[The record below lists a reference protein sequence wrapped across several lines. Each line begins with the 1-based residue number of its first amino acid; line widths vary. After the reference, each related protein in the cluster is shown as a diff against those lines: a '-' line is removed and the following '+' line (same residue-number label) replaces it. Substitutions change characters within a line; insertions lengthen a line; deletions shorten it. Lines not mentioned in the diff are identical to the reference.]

1 MPYTNMDATEYKN
14 NIMTDNLTTII
25 ASKTKTVEISR
36 EKPTIII
43 GERINPTGR
52 KKVLA
57 ALQAGE
63 FDLVRDD
70 AISQVQAG
78 AAVLD
83 VNAGVPGADEPALL
97 RQVMRTVME
106 STDVP
111 LCIDTADPV
120 ALEAAL
126 SIYEGSAL
134 VNSVNGEEKS
144 LKAVLPLIKEYGAAV
159 IGLCMDDDGIPATP
173 EARLKA
179 AAKVIERA
187 AQFGIPPE
195 NVVIDPLAMTMGAD
209 HTSGLTTLKTIEL
222 VVKEFGV
229 NITMGAS
236 NISFGLPDRKFVN
249 STYIAMAIHAGLTC
263 PITNPLVPEV
273 VIAMLGADLSMGRDE
288 YGMNWIKAFRRR
300 KKEAE
305 RKEAGRDTAS

>member
-1 MPYTNMDATEYKN
+1 MAS
-14 NIMTDNLTTII
+14 NLTTTIG
-25 ASKTKTVEISR
+25 SKTSNVKISR
-36 EKPTIII
+36 DKPTVII

-57 ALQAGE
+57 ALEAGD
-63 FDLVRDD
+63 FDIVRTD
-70 AISQVQAG
+70 ALSQVEAG
-78 AAVLD
+78 AQVLD

-97 RQVMRTVME
+97 KQVLRTVMDV
-106 STDVP
+106 TDVP
-111 LCIDTADPV
+111 LCIDTANPA

-126 SIYEGSAL
+126 SIYDGKAL

-144 LKAVLPLIKEYGAAV
+144 LNAVLPLVKEYDAAV

-173 EARLKA
+173 EARLRA

-187 AQFGIPPE
+187 GSLGISPE

-209 HTSGLTTLKTIEL
+209 HAAGRITLETIEL
-222 VVKEFGV
+222 VIKEFGV

-249 STYIAMAIHAGLTC
+249 AAFMAMAIHAGLTC
-263 PITNPLVPEV
+263 PITNPLTPEV
-273 VIAMLGADLSMGRDE
+273 TIAVLGADLSMGRDE
-288 YGMNWIKAFRRR
+288 YAMNWIKAFRQR
-300 KKEAE
+300 KKAAE
-305 RKEAGRDTAS
+305 TGSK